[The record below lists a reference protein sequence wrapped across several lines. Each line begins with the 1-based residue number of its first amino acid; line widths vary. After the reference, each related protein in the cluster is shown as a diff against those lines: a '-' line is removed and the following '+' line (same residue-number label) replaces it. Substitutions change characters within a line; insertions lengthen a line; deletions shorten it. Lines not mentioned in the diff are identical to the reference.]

1 MKTRSK
7 AQRVAEEEEAAEPL
21 PLDKLAPEILNII
34 AEALAADEDILIPRY
49 VGSLARSCKVIKE
62 AVKDAKDKLKVE
74 YMAARALVVKCNDSQ
89 VRLLVEEIVEYL
101 VEQRP
106 ICLNWQNRGLTAA
119 DAPTLTKVL
128 KSKAMERVEWLYLRN
143 NHLGEEGAAAIAAAA
158 ADGGVPR
165 VKNLE
170 LARTQIGDAGMQAL
184 ASAFADGAFREL
196 QTLHIAKNAIGDAG
210 IIAFAAAIENNALPC
225 LDFIILDSNN
235 ISAEGP
241 KALIAAAGAGG
252 LPKLRRLDFEENE
265 LSIEGI
271 EAIAEALAE
280 AIDNCA
286 LPRFKALWVPE
297 EHENNPRLLA
307 FTVSRNVCV
316 NADPA
321 SDDEES
327 SGDEVESDE

>member
-1 MKTRSK
+1 MTW
-7 AQRVAEEEEAAEPL
+7 L
-21 PLDKLAPEILNII
+21 
-34 AEALAADEDILIPRY
+34 
-49 VGSLARSCKVIKE
+49 VGK
-62 AVKDAKDKLKVE
+62 
-74 YMAARALVVKCNDSQ
+74 
-89 VRLLVEEIVEYL
+89 
-101 VEQRP
+101 
-106 ICLNWQNRGLTAA
+106 
-119 DAPTLTKVL
+119 
-128 KSKAMERVEWLYLRN
+128 
-143 NHLGEEGAAAIAAAA
+143 
-158 ADGGVPR
+158 
-165 VKNLE
+165 
-170 LARTQIGDAGMQAL
+170 
-184 ASAFADGAFREL
+184 
-196 QTLHIAKNAIGDAG
+196 
-210 IIAFAAAIENNALPC
+210 
-225 LDFIILDSNN
+225 NN
-235 ISAEGP
+235 ILGRSVVVHDLKDDLGKGGDEESLKTGN
-241 KALIAAAGAGG
+241 AGAGG